1 MALTNAGRDFIA
13 DAIIDNGTPT
23 LFTNANAYL
32 GVGDSTAVFAATQTD
47 LQGAVFNTNKFR
59 KAMEATYPQK
69 GTANELVFRSL
80 FATGD
85 ANIAWAEWG
94 VFNAGTDAGGQM
106 LSRKV
111 EALGTKTSAQSW
123 QLTVTL
129 TVVAA

>member
-32 GVGDSTAVFAATQTD
+32 GVGDSTAVFDATQTD

-59 KAMEATYPQK
+59 QGMEATYPQK
-69 GTANELVFRSL
+69 GASNEIVLRSL
-80 FATGD
+80 FATGT
-85 ANIAWAEWG
+85 ANIAWEEWG
-94 VFNAGTDAGGQM
+94 VFNDGTDGGGVM
-106 LSRKV
+106 LSRLV
-111 EALGTKTSAQSW
+111 ESLGTKTSAQSW